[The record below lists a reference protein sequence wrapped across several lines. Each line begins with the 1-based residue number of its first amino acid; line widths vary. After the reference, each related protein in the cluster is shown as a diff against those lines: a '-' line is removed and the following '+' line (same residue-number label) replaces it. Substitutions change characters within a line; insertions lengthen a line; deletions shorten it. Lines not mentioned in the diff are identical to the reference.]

1 MELAAV
7 YKALGRKRSCDLVKG
22 VSMGALRTFGV
33 YGAIKIRSR
42 LRTLNRRKLA
52 SIAPRLWDR
61 IQDGDKGLERDLTQ
75 AVLVSN
81 IPMIVSVLD
90 LLGIEHD
97 GNGFF
102 DKDGDYTDK
111 FSEGWEARVVEH
123 CRARFNDDLVLL
135 YVNHLGWEA
144 GVLDSPY
151 LGKPAA
157 VGQTDGE

>member
-1 MELAAV
+1 
-7 YKALGRKRSCDLVKG
+7 
-22 VSMGALRTFGV
+22 MGALRTFGV
-33 YGAIKIRSR
+33 YGAMKIRSR

-61 IQDGDKGLERDLTQ
+61 IQNGDKGLERDLTQ

-111 FSEGWEARVVEH
+111 FTEGWEARVVEH
-123 CRARFNDDLVLL
+123 CRGSFDDDLVLL

-144 GVLDSPY
+144 GVLDRPY
-151 LGKPAA
+151 LGESA
-157 VGQTDGE
+157 VGGE